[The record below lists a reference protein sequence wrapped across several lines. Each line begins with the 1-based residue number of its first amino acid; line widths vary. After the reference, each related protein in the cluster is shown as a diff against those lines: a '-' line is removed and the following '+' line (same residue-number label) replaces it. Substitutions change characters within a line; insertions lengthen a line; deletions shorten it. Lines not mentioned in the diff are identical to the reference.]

1 MNIPNFITVFR
12 VFLVPLVVWLI
23 ITDRFAAAFWLFL
36 VAGISDGIDG
46 FIAKRF
52 HQQTEL
58 GAYLDPLADKALL
71 VCIYVALGLQAHIP
85 AWLVIMVVSR
95 DVLIVSA
102 VILSWMLER
111 AVPMRPLFVSKANTT
126 GQIVLAVV
134 VLADIGFGLSL
145 SVVREVLII
154 VVAVLTIASAA
165 AYLVDWLAHMAS
177 YEPAPRRR
185 APQPRGKDRV
195 EPGDPS

>member
-12 VFLVPLVVWLI
+12 IFLVPLVVWLI
-23 ITDRFAAAFWLFL
+23 ITDQFAAAFWLFL
-36 VAGISDGIDG
+36 LAGISDGIDG

-71 VCIYVALGLQAHIP
+71 VCIYVTLGMQNHIP

-95 DVLIVSA
+95 DVLIIGA

-111 AVPMRPLFVSKANTT
+111 AVPMRPLLVSKANTT

-134 VLADIGFGLSL
+134 VLADIGFHLSL
-145 SVVREVLII
+145 ILARDVLVV

-165 AYLVDWLAHMAS
+165 AYLIDWLAHMANHES
-177 YEPAPRRR
+177 APRGR
-185 APQPRGKDRV
+185 APQARGEDRA
-195 EPGDPS
+195 EPGEMS